1 MRALA
6 VVEIDIFVQNGL
18 QFLRCAIQVVIKR
31 LLFSACGKRLADGI
45 VVRRAGCGKG
55 LLLYEALLNVREN
68 VGCILCALVTVEHQI
83 LRGIPRQESVIKSSK
98 RKSCVDGIRYAV
110 RKYTP

>member
-31 LLFSACGKRLADGI
+31 LLFQRVEKRLSDGI
-45 VVRRAGCGKG
+45 VVRCAGCGKG
-55 LLLYEALLNVREN
+55 LLYMKLF
-68 VGCILCALVTVEHQI
+68 
-83 LRGIPRQESVIKSSK
+83 
-98 RKSCVDGIRYAV
+98 
-110 RKYTP
+110 